1 MTECR
6 AIPSESREQRISL
19 SLPLSGYWN
28 VLSNGMARTMF
39 SIQATHAHGGPENR
53 EEMAASVL
61 IHEGALKM
69 AVNSALS

>member
-39 SIQATHAHGGPENR
+39 SIQTTHGWPENR